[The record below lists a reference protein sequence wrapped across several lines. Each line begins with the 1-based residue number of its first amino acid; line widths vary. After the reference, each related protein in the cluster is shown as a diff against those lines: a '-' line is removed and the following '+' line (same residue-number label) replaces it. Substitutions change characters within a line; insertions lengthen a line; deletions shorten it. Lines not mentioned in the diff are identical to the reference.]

1 MWSTW
6 SVNGIYSLTYEWQP
20 YRKTGIIF
28 SYLCIKNKYNF
39 LQGSKATFCV
49 CFVTFLTTLVQNWSY
64 FCLTYSWT
72 LILLCVRGKCQT
84 GQIQKHIILLQT
96 DFSHQ
101 SIRSPSD
108 LCSVMHFHR
117 QAPKPHSGSHAF
129 LLLLPTS
136 TGNYTPSTISRSL
149 YKLKHSFMT
158 MCIFISACNN
168 VTGGLHNGL

>member
-1 MWSTW
+1 MYLLCDLSDNI
-6 SVNGIYSLTYEWQP
+6 SAEF
-20 YRKTGIIF
+20 IIF
-28 SYLCIKNKYNF
+28 LP
-39 LQGSKATFCV
+39 CV
-49 CFVTFLTTLVQNWSY
+49 FM
-64 FCLTYSWT
+64 
-72 LILLCVRGKCQT
+72 ILLYVRGKCQT
-84 GQIQKHIILLQT
+84 GQIQKHFILLQR

-108 LCSVMHFHR
+108 LCSVMHFHTKS
-117 QAPKPHSGSHAF
+117 PKPLTPSGSHAF

-168 VTGGLHNGL
+168 VTGGLHNRL